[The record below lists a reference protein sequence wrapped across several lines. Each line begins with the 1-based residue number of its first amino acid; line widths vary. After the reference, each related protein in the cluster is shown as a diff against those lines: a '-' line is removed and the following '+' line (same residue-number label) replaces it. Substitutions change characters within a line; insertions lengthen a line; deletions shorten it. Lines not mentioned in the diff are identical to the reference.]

1 MDKTLQKVTLA
12 KLASLLNEGTPW
24 PFEGQVV
31 QIEAAFQAA
40 IEDGDQS
47 LVDDDEDNPDPCP
60 DACEQCSA
68 RINGEE

>member
-24 PFEGQVV
+24 PFKGQVV
-31 QIEAAFQAA
+31 ALE
-40 IEDGDQS
+40 
-47 LVDDDEDNPDPCP
+47 DDEPEPCP
-60 DACEQCSA
+60 DACWQCSA